1 MKHLGTPCDKISN
14 KNMTLDSSLKNAKV
28 IEERIRK
35 KNGEEY
41 KFSHKKCELAKN
53 RNNIKTQRKR
63 LLL

>member
-1 MKHLGTPCDKISN
+1 MKHLGTPCNKISN

-41 KFSHKKCELAKN
+41 KFSYKKCELAKK
-53 RNNIKTQRKR
+53 IEII
-63 LLL
+63 